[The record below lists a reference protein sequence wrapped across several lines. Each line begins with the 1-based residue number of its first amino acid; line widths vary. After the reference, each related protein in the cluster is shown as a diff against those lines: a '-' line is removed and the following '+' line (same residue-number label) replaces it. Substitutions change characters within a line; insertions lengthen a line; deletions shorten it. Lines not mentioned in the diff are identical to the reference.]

1 MIRRLSDI
9 KDEEALDVI
18 ADLLEPIVVICQ
30 NKELV
35 KAVRSNKNKLKI
47 AQIAIR
53 ANKKEVMEIL
63 SILSDEKEYHCS
75 AISILN
81 DAKTLFGDQELID
94 FFTSQVLTEEQTSS
108 ASASENTE
116 AKEE

>member
-1 MIRRLSDI
+1 MIRKLSEI
-9 KDEEALDVI
+9 KDEEALDVL
-18 ADLLEPIVVICQ
+18 ADLLEPVVAICQ

-35 KAVRSNKNKLKI
+35 EAVRSNKHQLKI

-81 DAKTLFGDQELID
+81 DAKTLFGDKELID
-94 FFTSQVLTEEQTSS
+94 FFTSQVLAEETLS
-108 ASASENTE
+108 ASALESTE
-116 AKEE
+116 GEKE